1 MRSRFIKPVSYT
13 HLDVY
18 KRQSLHN
25 ASALREIAVPDAF
38 ALVFGNEGKGVSEEV
53 LRLADT
59 HVFIEMHTFESLN
72 VAVAAGI
79 CMYAFKK

>member
-1 MRSRFIKPVSYT
+1 MI
-13 HLDVY
+13 
-18 KRQSLHN
+18 
-25 ASALREIAVPDAF
+25 F
-38 ALVFGNEGKGVSEEV
+38 ASEEV